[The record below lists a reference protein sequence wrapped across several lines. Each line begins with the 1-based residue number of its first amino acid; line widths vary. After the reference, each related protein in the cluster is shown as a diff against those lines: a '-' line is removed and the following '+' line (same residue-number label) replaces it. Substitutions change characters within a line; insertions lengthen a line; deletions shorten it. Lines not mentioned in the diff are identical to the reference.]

1 MENYLSIGEVS
12 RLLNIPEHTLRYWQD
27 AGIFSVRQEM
37 NNYRKYTMAD
47 LLNIAEVAFY
57 RNIGIP
63 VKQMERFNRF
73 GLKDHSQILD
83 DVKLRVARQMEELRA
98 MHQLILLKE
107 KHIQEIHTLRKRDYS
122 WETVPFQS
130 IVRFSYSDREKL
142 IEYTRNPS
150 LYVRCIDTED
160 LSHEIRGIICREP
173 GSQDEILWQAKRPQ
187 TSRFASFLIEEY
199 PEEGYS
205 NNILEKLEPIRKQAD
220 TGILLANFLMSEV
233 KDGRKVDYLKGYVE
247 IVTSL

>member
-1 MENYLSIGEVS
+1 
-12 RLLNIPEHTLRYWQD
+12 
-27 AGIFSVRQEM
+27 
-37 NNYRKYTMAD
+37 
-47 LLNIAEVAFY
+47 
-57 RNIGIP
+57 
-63 VKQMERFNRF
+63 
-73 GLKDHSQILD
+73 
-83 DVKLRVARQMEELRA
+83 

-107 KHIQEIHTLRKRDYS
+107 QHLQEIHTLRKRDYS

-205 NNILEKLEPIRKQAD
+205 NNIPEKLEPIRKQAE

>member
-73 GLKDHSQILD
+73 GLEDYSQILD
-83 DVKLRVARQMEELRA
+83 DVKLRVEKQMEELRA

-107 KHIQEIHTLRKRDYS
+107 KHIQEISVLRQRDYS
-122 WETVPFQS
+122 WEDIPFRS
-130 IVRFSYSDREKL
+130 VVRFSYSDQDKL
-142 IEYTRNPS
+142 TEYTRNPS
-150 LYVRCIDTED
+150 LYVRTTY
-160 LSHEIRGIICREP
+160 
-173 GSQDEILWQAKRPQ
+173 A
-187 TSRFASFLIEEY
+187 
-199 PEEGYS
+199 
-205 NNILEKLEPIRKQAD
+205 
-220 TGILLANFLMSEV
+220 
-233 KDGRKVDYLKGYVE
+233 
-247 IVTSL
+247 

>member
-1 MENYLSIGEVS
+1 MDNYLSIGEVS

-27 AGIFSVRQEM
+27 AGIFSVRQET
-37 NNYRKYTMAD
+37 NNYRKYTVAD

-63 VKQMERFNRF
+63 VKQMERFNQF
-73 GLKDHSQILD
+73 GLEDYSPILD
-83 DVKLRVARQMEELRA
+83 DVKLRVEKQMEELRA

-107 KHIQEIHTLRKRDYS
+107 KHIQEINALQKRDYS

-173 GSQDEILWQAKRPQ
+173 GRQDDILWQAKKPQ

-199 PEEGYS
+199 PEEGYA
-205 NNILEKLEPIRKQAD
+205 NNIPEKLAPIWKQAR

-247 IVTSL
+247 ILSGL

>member
-73 GLKDHSQILD
+73 GLEDYSQILD
-83 DVKLRVARQMEELRA
+83 DVKLRVERQMEELRA
-98 MHQLILLKE
+98 MHQLKSAFSGRGTIPGKTFHSALLSVSP
-107 KHIQEIHTLRKRDYS
+107 TA
-122 WETVPFQS
+122 
-130 IVRFSYSDREKL
+130 
-142 IEYTRNPS
+142 
-150 LYVRCIDTED
+150 
-160 LSHEIRGIICREP
+160 IRI
-173 GSQDEILWQAKRPQ
+173 S
-187 TSRFASFLIEEY
+187 
-199 PEEGYS
+199 
-205 NNILEKLEPIRKQAD
+205 
-220 TGILLANFLMSEV
+220 
-233 KDGRKVDYLKGYVE
+233 
-247 IVTSL
+247 